1 MYQALYRK
9 YRPKTFEDVMGQK
22 TIIKT
27 LENSIVNDRITH
39 AYLFTGPRGTGKTS
53 IAKIFARVINCQNR
67 ENFTPCNNCVSC
79 TQKQNIDIIEMDAAS
94 NNGVDEIREI
104 RDKVNL
110 VPSFG
115 KYKVYIVDEVHMLSN
130 QAFNALLKTLEEPPS
145 HVIFILATTEP
156 HKIPE
161 TILSR
166 CQRYDFKKISE
177 NDIVERLKYIC
188 KEENIEIEEDAI
200 KLIAKVSDGGLRDS
214 ISLLDQLIAYTEDK
228 IAIKDVNDVYGVISK
243 EEICNLL
250 LKIFDSNLNESFN
263 EVNNLD
269 ENGKNLSK
277 IIEQIIEF
285 IKNTLIYFNDS
296 NYFNEEDKKI
306 YNKIANKVNEIKLYE
321 SIDILLDTLKSSKN
335 TNNIKLLIELAIIRL
350 NKKQNV
356 VIETIKK
363 EKSIPIIEKVEKI
376 EPKIV
381 EHKIE
386 NNVQDLSKL
395 KELKQLRI
403 ENTLAKF
410 SKKDLLEFKKN
421 IALIE
426 DFLMDPEYSNLVSLI
441 LDGEVKAKGDNNL
454 LFVYKVQNLEEVF
467 NTSLI
472 EIQKLFLKTFKEEY
486 KPIAISESEWEPIK
500 EKFNKSLKEKKKI
513 YEYKEENI
521 DLEKLLKKEEI
532 KQQDTKNEIEE
543 MFDEEIVYN

>member
-9 YRPKTFEDVMGQK
+9 YRPKTFEDVVGQK

-27 LENSIVNDRITH
+27 LENSIVNNRITH

-53 IAKIFARVINCQNR
+53 IAKIFAKVINCHNR

-104 RDKVNL
+104 RDKVSL

-177 NDIVERLKYIC
+177 KDIIERIKYIC
-188 KEENIEIEEDAI
+188 KEEKIEIEDSAI
-200 KLIAKVSDGGLRDS
+200 ELIAKVSDGGLRDS

-228 IAIKDVNDVYGVISK
+228 ITVTDVNDVYGVISK
-243 EEICNLL
+243 DEICNLL
-250 LKIFDSNLNESFN
+250 LEIFKSNLNVSFN
-263 EVNNLD
+263 TISKLD

-277 IIEQIIEF
+277 IVEQIIEF

-296 NYFNEEDKKI
+296 NYFEEEDKKI
-306 YNKIANKVNEIKLYE
+306 YSKIVTEVEEQKLYDTIE
-321 SIDILLDTLKSSKN
+321 ILLDVLKSSKN
-335 TNNIKLLIELAIIRL
+335 TNNVKLLLELAIIKIN
-350 NKKQNV
+350 NKKEIVMEKQ
-356 VIETIKK
+356 EEIKK
-363 EKSIPIIEKVEKI
+363 EEKVEKI
-376 EPKIV
+376 VTNPIKN
-381 EHKIE
+381 IE
-386 NNVQDLSKL
+386 KKEVKNMSKL
-395 KELKQLRI
+395 NELKQIRV
-403 ENTLAKF
+403 ENTLARF
-410 SKKDLLEFKKN
+410 NKKDLLDFKKR
-421 IALIE
+421 ISLIE
-426 DFLMDPEYSNLVSLI
+426 DYLMDPEYSNLVSLI
-441 LDGEVKAKGDNNL
+441 LDGQIKAKGEDNL

-467 NTSLI
+467 NTSLL
-472 EIQKLFLKTFKEEY
+472 EIQKLLEKTFNVLY
-486 KPIAISESEWEPIK
+486 KPIAISEEEWEPIK
-500 EKFNKSLKEKKKI
+500 DKFNKSLRAKNVI

-521 DLEKLLKKEEI
+521 DLEKLLKQEEI
-532 KQQDTKNEIEE
+532 KKEEKNQIEE
-543 MFDEEIVYN
+543 MFDDEIIYN